1 MGSIRAR
8 KDTGALFID
17 FRVNSQRCR
26 EQTALLDNTSNRK
39 RLEKLLAKIEEDIAL
54 GVFDYARYFPQ
65 SAYFGPP

>member
-26 EQTALLDNTSNRK
+26 EQTALLGNPP
-39 RLEKLLAKIEEDIAL
+39 I
-54 GVFDYARYFPQ
+54 F
-65 SAYFGPP
+65 SACQK

>member
-39 RLEKLLAKIEEDIAL
+39 RLEKLFAD
-54 GVFDYARYFPQ
+54 
-65 SAYFGPP
+65 FGERDRSFR